1 LYLGEE
7 DIDTVSK
14 IDELVNNYL
23 KFILS
28 PQFEHI
34 NVNNQKMNNSIIKV
48 ALATLLL
55 LCLLNMP
62 YSFYQLV
69 RFTAMVGFAYLG
81 YAANEKNKKN
91 ELFIYIA
98 LALLFQSFFKIALGR
113 TVWNIVDVIVS
124 IGLVISVIK
133 DSKIRLKG

>member
-1 LYLGEE
+1 MYLGEE

-48 ALATLLL
+48 ALAILLL
-55 LCLLNMP
+55 LCLLDMP
-62 YSFYQLV
+62 YGFYQFV
-69 RFTAMVGFAYLG
+69 RFTAMVGFAYLA
-81 YAANEKNKKN
+81 YSANEQNKKN
-91 ELFIYIA
+91 EVFIYIA
-98 LALLFQSFFKIALGR
+98 LALLFQPFFKIALGR

>member
-1 LYLGEE
+1 MSQQITATFRNIRQE
-7 DIDTVSK
+7 
-14 IDELVNNYL
+14 VNL
-23 KFILS
+23 FS
-28 PQFEHI
+28 TMI
-34 NVNNQKMNNSIIKV
+34 NTTNAIKV
-48 ALATLLL
+48 ILTFLLL

-98 LALLFQSFFKIALGR
+98 LALLFQPFFKIALGR

-133 DSKIRLKG
+133 DSKIRLKR

>member
-1 LYLGEE
+1 MYLGEE